1 MKKTDACAESS
12 RLLSTRGPGSLT
24 LVDFTNRKECNM
36 IRRTARYLV
45 MSSMIAFAAYG
56 HAGTAAVSPAL
67 AACSKALIE
76 TLAKSD
82 TLPNYTVKP
91 PSAFSSDLVDPNAF
105 TVIAKSARTKQLL
118 AKASCKATP
127 AGEIVAF
134 RSIPVKS

>member
-1 MKKTDACAESS
+1 
-12 RLLSTRGPGSLT
+12 
-24 LVDFTNRKECNM
+24 M
-36 IRRTARYLV
+36 IRRTVRYLV

-82 TLPNYTVKP
+82 TPRTYTIKA
-91 PSAFSSDLVDPNAF
+91 PSVFLSDLVDPNAF
-105 TVIAKSARTKQLL
+105 TVIAKSTRTKQLL

-127 AGEIVAF
+127 DGEILSF
-134 RSIPVKS
+134 KTSKIS